1 LQTFEKSPSQEG
13 MLVIFII
20 TMGARKRLAA
30 EVRKENNKDRCIARL
45 VDNSTSPRKTRLM
58 ADLVRGKDVEYALNV
73 LKYSKKESSVK
84 IRKLI
89 LSAIANWQTKN
100 ETARVE
106 DSSLYVKEIF
116 VDGGTMLKRLR
127 TAPKGM
133 GHRIRKRS
141 NHITVVLDSKI
152 ITEVAENEEQE
163 EIVNQ
168 TEE

>member
-1 LQTFEKSPSQEG
+1 
-13 MLVIFII
+13 
-20 TMGARKRLAA
+20 MGARKRLAA
-30 EVRKENNKDRCIARL
+30 EARKEQKQQVCMARL

-58 ADLVRGKDVEYALNV
+58 ADVVRGKDVEYALNV
-73 LKYSKKESSVK
+73 LKYSKKESAEK

-89 LSAIANWQTKN
+89 LSAIANWQQKN
-100 ETARVE
+100 ESARVE
-106 DSSLYVKEIF
+106 ESALYIKEIF

-141 NHITVVLDSKI
+141 NHITVVLDSRI
-152 ITEVAENEEQE
+152 DNNFEEVEEN
-163 EIVNQ
+163 VNQ

>member
-1 LQTFEKSPSQEG
+1 
-13 MLVIFII
+13 
-20 TMGARKRLAA
+20 MGARKRLAA
-30 EVRKENNKDRCIARL
+30 EARKEKKSNQCTARL
-45 VDNSTSPRKTRLM
+45 VGNNTSPRKTRLM

-100 ETARVE
+100 ESARVE
-106 DSSLYVKEIF
+106 DSNLYVKEIF
-116 VDGGTMLKRLR
+116 VDGGMMLKRLR

-133 GHRIRKRS
+133 GYRINKRS
-141 NHITVVLDSKI
+141 NHITVILDSK
-152 ITEVAENEEQE
+152 TAEVEQE

>member
-1 LQTFEKSPSQEG
+1 
-13 MLVIFII
+13 
-20 TMGARKRLAA
+20 MGARKRLAA
-30 EVRKENNKDRCIARL
+30 EARKEKRSNLCTARL
-45 VDNSTSPRKTRLM
+45 VDNNTSPRKTRLM

-73 LKYSKKESSVK
+73 LKYSKKESSIK

-100 ETARVE
+100 ESARVE
-106 DSSLYVKEIF
+106 DSNLYVKEIF

-133 GHRIRKRS
+133 GYRIRKRS

-152 ITEVAENEEQE
+152 EQVAEEQE
-163 EIVNQ
+163 ENVNQ